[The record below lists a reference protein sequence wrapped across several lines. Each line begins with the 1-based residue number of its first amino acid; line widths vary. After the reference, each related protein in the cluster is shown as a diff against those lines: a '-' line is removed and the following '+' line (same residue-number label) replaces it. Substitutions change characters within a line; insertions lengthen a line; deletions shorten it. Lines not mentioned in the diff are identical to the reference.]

1 MSIHPAIR
9 AVQLGLRSLGHDPGV
24 IDGWW
29 GLRTATAAQRLYR
42 GGPAAQTVW
51 AVTQLQ
57 SGLAD
62 LGHRPGRVD
71 GVYGAQTRAALHRL
85 ITAGGAPAASQVEV
99 GPPPADTAVA
109 LPVTAGG
116 PRLYQGAARYL
127 VQSVM
132 LHTSATS
139 TTWWRGK
146 TNAQMLEE
154 IRSWHTT
161 PEAQGGRGWR
171 DIGYHRVAFPDGEVL
186 EGRPLTEIGAGAVDH
201 NRGWIHICMVPV
213 VTIERMGLPEDYY
226 TPETL
231 AAARSQIARIAAL
244 TPITRLSGHNEVA
257 AKLCPGFR
265 VIDADWTNLNV
276 T

>member
-9 AVQLGLRSLGHDPGV
+9 AVQLGLRSLGHDPGTV
-24 IDGWW
+24 DGWW
-29 GLRTATAAQRLYR
+29 GVRTATAAQRLWR

-85 ITAGGAPAASQVEV
+85 IRAEGKPVASQLDL
-99 GPPPADTAVA
+99 GGPPADTPVT
-109 LPVTAGG
+109 LPVRPEAPGI
-116 PRLYQGAARYL
+116 YQGAARYL
-127 VQSVM
+127 VRSVM

-139 TTWWRGK
+139 STWWRGK
-146 TNAQMLEE
+146 TNAAMLAE

-161 PEAQGGRGWR
+161 LVAKGGRGWK
-171 DIGYHRVAFPDGEVL
+171 DIGYHRIIFPDGEVL
-186 EGRPLTEIGAGAVDH
+186 QGRPLTEIGAGAVDH

-231 AAARSQIARIAAL
+231 AAARAEIARLARL

-265 VIDADWTNLNV
+265 VVDSDWTDLPV